1 MPDQPGITTRSDKG
15 EPLSFQEVDDNWRLL
30 THRIDEAED
39 AIDDKYS
46 PDDRA
51 TEEEAVAGDLDTPG
65 SISDSVL
72 MTPYT
77 TALALDQRV
86 GLGSLVDRV
95 EVLEE
100 EVAELGEDTEFL
112 FDTKYDASD
121 RATNQEAVEG
131 DLSIPNSIS
140 NSVLMTPYTT
150 ALAIEARIDG
160 GDLSYNDLTDL
171 PDLGTAA
178 FTDVEDYA
186 TWEQGELAETAVQP
200 DELADALFDKADLVN
215 GLVPA
220 SQLPGFVDDVREYPN
235 FASFPNPGTTGVIY
249 VDLDE
254 DEQYRWSGSTYIQLT
269 ASPGSTDAVPEG
281 SINKYFTDQRAAAAA
296 PVQSVAGRTGSVV
309 LSVSDVSGAVGTG
322 DSRLSD
328 SREWSAE
335 TISQAEAEAGTAT
348 TRRAFTAAR
357 VFQAVAA
364 WWAGSAAKT
373 KLDGIDASATANS
386 SDAFLLNRAN
396 HTGTQAAS
404 TITGLA
410 TVATSGSF
418 SDLSNP
424 PTLGTA
430 AALNVPA
437 AAGGTALSS
446 QVVRGDDPRLD
457 NNRPPSAHS
466 HGNITNGGAIGNT
479 ASLPIITTTG
489 GVLTT
494 GSFGATG
501 GTFCQGNDSRLT
513 TDLSYTA
520 ASRNINS
527 STGGSAQLPLVEAAG
542 NPGLLSGADK
552 TKLDGI
558 ASGATAN
565 SSDTFLRNRAN
576 HTGTQPFATLSSTPT
591 TISGYGITD
600 AYTKAEVDLLA
611 QGLKP
616 KAPARVATTANIT
629 LSGLQTV
636 DGISLA
642 AGNRVLVK
650 DQANATQ
657 NGIYTAATGAW
668 SRTADF
674 DTWDEVPSAYLSI
687 QEGTANGGDSYVCTS
702 GGGLFGASEIGS
714 SNIVFILFS
723 AAIEISAGTGLT
735 KSGNTLSLANT
746 TVVGGSYGSA
756 SQVAT
761 FTTDAQGRLTAAASV
776 PLGIGTAT
784 SLPIITGAGGVLTA
798 GSFGT
803 LSNTFCQ
810 GNDAR
815 LSDARTPLSHV
826 HGNITNA
833 GAIGTTTNLPIITT
847 TNGVLTTGSF
857 GSVANSFCQGNDS
870 RLSDARTPTAH
881 NQAWG
886 TITGTPSSLSG
897 YGITDAVSST
907 DSRLSDARTPL
918 SHVHGN
924 ITNAGAIGT
933 TINLPIITTTGGVL
947 TTGSFGSVANSF
959 CQGNDSRLSDAR
971 TPLYGNQSPNSI
983 LAGPSTGTTAATPT
997 FRSLVAADLP
1007 AHSHG
1012 NITNVGAIGTT
1023 TNLPIITTTNGVLT
1037 TGSFGS
1043 VANSFCQGN
1052 DSRLSDARTPTAH
1065 NQAWGTIT
1073 GTPSSLSGYGI
1084 TDAVSSTDSRL
1095 SDART
1100 PLSHVH
1106 GNITNAGAIGTTINL
1121 PIITTTGGV
1130 LTTGSFG
1137 SVANSF
1143 CQGNDSRLSDARTP
1157 LYGNQSP
1164 NSILAGPSTGT
1175 TAATPT
1181 FRALA
1186 AGDLPGVTGLIA
1198 GDYGSQTN
1206 VATLT
1211 VDSKGRITSASN
1223 TPIAIA
1229 NTAVSG
1235 LGTASTRN
1243 VPSGGGGAGTP
1254 SLLPAPN
1261 SISGIDL
1268 DGGTGGSVATGG
1280 TESTATIG
1288 GVTYKIHTFT
1298 SGGNLVVTSAI
1309 SNVEYLIIAGGGG
1322 GGVGSGGSSS
1332 DPGGGGGA
1340 GGYRSS
1346 VVGETSGGGS
1356 AAESRLTLSA
1366 TTYPV
1371 VVGAGGPGGT
1381 SGAAGTAGS
1390 NSSFA
1395 GIIATGGGRGAGSSG
1410 TATTGGSGGGAVGNG
1425 NAGAAGTAGQ
1435 GFAGGGGVSVGDWAG
1450 HGGGGAG
1457 SAGQT
1462 ATGSGSSAAGG
1473 NGGAGVTSSI
1483 NGSAVPRGGGG
1494 GGADY
1499 ESPGGG
1505 GTASAGGG
1513 AGATGNTTAAVAG
1526 TANTGGGGGG
1536 GAQGRNGA
1544 AGGSGIVI
1552 IRYPV
1557 AGGGGG
1563 SGSPAGQEA
1572 DKAFDNNV
1580 NTKYLNNGGA
1590 NSGIEFS
1597 YGTATQLTSFVITTA
1612 NDATERDPASYQIY
1626 GFNSGSWQLLTS
1638 GSLSLPTARLTNSA
1652 TITLPG
1658 GLASLT
1664 QYRVVFPTLRVSGTA
1679 SMQIAELRMTGIQGG
1694 GGGGGSTNASATE
1707 VVLGSDT
1714 RLTDARTPSAH
1725 SHGNITNAGAIGTTT
1740 NLPIITSTGGVLTT
1754 GSFGTLANTFCQGND
1769 SRLSDARTPLFSNQS
1784 PNLVLAGPSTGPSAN
1799 PTFRALVAADIPT
1812 HSHGRFTGT
1821 ADGFVPASGGGTAN
1835 YLRADGTWQPPPGGG
1850 GGGTVTSVNLALP
1863 NIFSVTGG
1871 PVTGSGTLTGSL
1883 VAQSPNLVLAGPS
1896 TGPSANP
1903 TFRALVAAD
1912 IPTHSHGRFTGT
1924 ADGFVPASGGGTAN
1938 YLRADG
1944 TWQPPPGGGG
1954 GGTVTSVNLALPNIF
1969 SVTGGPV
1976 TGSGTLTGSLVAQS
1990 ANRFFAGPT
1999 SGVATTPVFRALDGA
2014 DLPNT
2019 TVSAGNYGS
2028 ASQVPTFT
2036 VDSKGRLIEASSVG
2050 VSAPGVATASNLITN
2065 GNFDIWQRRISSG
2078 AVSATFYPYPKVADR
2093 WASTIQFLA
2102 SNSASGAYTV
2112 SRRDCTSTEL
2122 ANFSAT
2128 YYLRLATS
2136 GVSAGTTA
2144 LNSLTSPCSAI
2155 FALQDIEDAA
2165 SILGQTVTLSFWAR
2179 ASANTKIVSESQ
2191 IYRLGAGR
2199 WWTPTICKTF
2209 DLTTSWQKFTHTYT
2223 MPSYAQVVASAYSPD
2238 AVNTALTN
2246 PVYAPLGAGAL
2257 GPLSEWLYQ
2266 VDIKAAWSLG
2276 EWRRSGNAYASRPSG
2291 FVGTEQ
2297 TQAQRTDMNNSF
2309 IATGF
2314 YDIAQIQVVPG
2325 SGDPQFWRRPAQQEL
2340 ALCQRYY
2347 SVTYASTRGYN
2358 AGSSYIET
2366 PLTWPVTM
2374 RAAPT
2379 VSFVSGVGLSGN
2391 IAQNFI
2397 ESANETGARHVI
2409 QGTGS
2414 PGDSY
2419 AVGYLVAADAES
2431 NLT

>member
-249 VDLDE
+249 VDVDPNE
-254 DEQYRWSGSTYIQLT
+254 NKQYRWSGSTYIQLT

-309 LSVSDVSGAVGTG
+309 LGVSDVSGAVGTG

-335 TISQAEAEAGTAT
+335 TVSQAEAEAGTAT

-373 KLDGIDASATANS
+373 KLDGIDAGATANS
-386 SDAFLLNRAN
+386 SDAFLLGRAN
-396 HTGTQAAS
+396 HTGTQTAS

-430 AALNVPA
+430 AALDVPA
-437 AAGGTALSS
+437 AAEGAALSS

-520 ASRNINS
+520 VSRNINS

-576 HTGTQPFATLSSTPT
+576 HTGTQPFSTLSSTPT

-600 AYTKAEVDLLA
+600 AYTKAEVDSLA

-636 DGISLA
+636 DSVSLA

-674 DTWDEVPSAYLSI
+674 DTWDEVPSAYLFI

-784 SLPIITGAGGVLTA
+784 SLPIITGAGGVLT
-798 GSFGT
+798 
-803 LSNTFCQ
+803 
-810 GNDAR
+810 
-815 LSDARTPLSHV
+815 
-826 HGNITNA
+826 
-833 GAIGTTTNLPIITT
+833 
-847 TNGVLTTGSF
+847 TGSF
-857 GSVANSFCQGNDS
+857 GN
-870 RLSDARTPTAH
+870 T
-881 NQAWG
+881 
-886 TITGTPSSLSG
+886 
-897 YGITDAVSST
+897 
-907 DSRLSDARTPL
+907 
-918 SHVHGN
+918 
-924 ITNAGAIGT
+924 
-933 TINLPIITTTGGVL
+933 
-947 TTGSFGSVANSF
+947 ANSF

-971 TPLYGNQSPNSI
+971 TPLYSNQSPNLVLAGPSTGTTAATPAFRALVATDIPNLDTAKLTSGTLAAARLPAFTGDATSTVGTSALTLANTAVTAGTYNNTSTAITPFTVDAKGRLTGTGTAVTIAPAFASI
-983 LAGPSTGTTAATPT
+983 TSKPTNLSGYGITDAISNGPQNPNLVLAGPSTGTTAATPAFRALVATDIPNLDTAKLTSGTLAAARLPAFTGDATSTVGTSALTLANTAVTAGTYNNTSTAITPFTVDAKGRLTGTGTAVTIAPAFASITSKPTNLSGYGITDAISNGPQNPNLVLAGPSTGTTAATPT
-997 FRSLVAADLP
+997 FRSLVA
-1007 AHSHG
+1007 
-1012 NITNVGAIGTT
+1012 
-1023 TNLPIITTTNGVLT
+1023 
-1037 TGSFGS
+1037 
-1043 VANSFCQGN
+1043 
-1052 DSRLSDARTPTAH
+1052 
-1065 NQAWGTIT
+1065 
-1073 GTPSSLSGYGI
+1073 
-1084 TDAVSSTDSRL
+1084 
-1095 SDART
+1095 
-1100 PLSHVH
+1100 
-1106 GNITNAGAIGTTINL
+1106 
-1121 PIITTTGGV
+1121 
-1130 LTTGSFG
+1130 
-1137 SVANSF
+1137 
-1143 CQGNDSRLSDARTP
+1143 
-1157 LYGNQSP
+1157 
-1164 NSILAGPSTGT
+1164 
-1175 TAATPT
+1175 
-1181 FRALA
+1181 
-1186 AGDLPGVTGLIA
+1186 GDLPGVTGLIA
-1198 GDYGSQTN
+1198 GNYGSQTD
-1206 VATLT
+1206 VATLN

-1322 GGVGSGGSSS
+1322 GSVGSGGSSS

-1457 SAGQT
+1457 GAGQT

-1499 ESPGGG
+1499 GSPGGG

-1513 AGATGNTTAAVAG
+1513 AGATGNTTDAVAG

-1557 AGGGGG
+1557 TGGGGG

-1652 TITLPG
+1652 TITLPS
-1658 GLASLT
+1658 GLTSLT

-1694 GGGGGSTNASATE
+1694 GGGGGSANASATE

-1740 NLPIITSTGGVLTT
+1740 NLPIITTTGGVLTT
-1754 GSFGTLANTFCQGND
+1754 GSFGSTASSFCQGND
-1769 SRLSDARTPLFSNQS
+1769 SRLSDARTPLYANQS
-1784 PNLVLAGPSTGPSAN
+1784 PNLVLAGPSTGASAT

-1812 HSHGRFTGT
+1812 HSHGRFTST
-1821 ADGFVPASGGGTAN
+1821 TDGFVPASGGGTAN

-1850 GGGTVTSVNLALP
+1850 GSGTVTSVNLALP

-1883 VAQSPNLVLAGPS
+1883 VTQSANLFFAGPTS
-1896 TGPSANP
+1896 GASATP

-1912 IPTHSHGRFTGT
+1912 IPTHSHGRFTST
-1924 ADGFVPASGGGTAN
+1924 TDGFVPASGGGTAN

-1954 GGTVTSVNLALPNIF
+1954 SGTVTSVNLALPNIF

-1976 TGSGTLTGSLVAQS
+1976 TGSGTLTGSLVTQS
-1990 ANRFFAGPT
+1990 ANLFFAGPST
-1999 SGVATTPVFRALDGA
+1999 GVAASPTFRALDGA

-2019 TVSAGNYGS
+2019 SVLAGNYGS

-2036 VDSKGRLIEASSVG
+2036 VDSKGRLTAAGSTG

-2078 AVSATFYPYPKVADR
+2078 AVSATAYPHPKVADR

-2102 SNSASGAYTV
+2102 SNSASGTYTV
-2112 SRRDCTSTEL
+2112 SRQDCTSTEL
-2122 ANFSAT
+2122 ANFSAA

-2179 ASANTKIVSESQ
+2179 ASAGTKIVSESQ

-2209 DLTTSWQKFTHTYT
+2209 NLTTSWQKFTHTYT

-2246 PVYAPLGAGAL
+2246 PVYTPLGAGAL

-2397 ESANETGARHVI
+2397 ESANATGARHVI